1 MSRYALARALAAN
14 RVCVLWT
21 WAGVFE
27 GEARFWGPRSEAE
40 CALEASVQP
49 LSPFC
54 QKRSTAWLHPIPLF
68 RVVMLYSRRGPALGL
83 FQIVPFNFFASAEFH
98 THATVP
104 KKLKGTF

>member
-1 MSRYALARALAAN
+1 MSRYALARALVAN

-21 WAGVFE
+21 WAGVLE
-27 GEARFWGPRSEAE
+27 GEASFWGPRSEVE
-40 CALEASVQP
+40 CALETSVQP
-49 LSPFC
+49 LSPLG
-54 QKRSTAWLHPIPLF
+54 QTRSTAWLHPIPMF

-83 FQIVPFNFFASAEFH
+83 FQNVPFNFFAIVAFH